1 MNEKEFLD
9 KLNNPKNKFG
19 TFTYSEV
26 CKLFSNSIACEH
38 QNIFQRFINK
48 FRKIPKSSE
57 EIIENNFNIILAKTN
72 DSPYTFFNKTS
83 VI

>member
-26 CKLFSNSIACEH
+26 CKLFSNSIACYH
-38 QNIFQRFINK
+38 KKIII
-48 FRKIPKSSE
+48 RKTKKGKIKRDME
-57 EIIENNFNIILAKTN
+57 R
-72 DSPYTFFNKTS
+72 
-83 VI
+83 